1 MGDKPAE
8 TRGLRRVP
16 TQERSR
22 RRLEQILHAAAVGFA
37 EEGVE
42 GLTVE
47 RIAEQAG
54 TSVGSVYQF
63 FPNKL
68 AIFAAVADRCM
79 QNVRAAFRALIGT
92 NPANRG
98 WRELLESV
106 VDGLVALQR
115 DDPYA
120 RAVWSN
126 LHHYQEFEEAD
137 VRLEQELVAATQL
150 LFAGYAPHLDPA
162 KSSTIA
168 LLTVD
173 IVSIALLNIPRR
185 TQAVADA
192 LLDEAKV
199 ALQRYLTPYL
209 EPDRPDREGD

>member
-8 TRGLRRVP
+8 TRGLRRTP

-22 RRLEQILHAAAVGFA
+22 RRLEQILEAAAAGFA

-47 RIAEQAG
+47 RIAELAG

-68 AIFAAVADRCM
+68 AIFAAVADRCL

-92 NPANRG
+92 KPATRG
-98 WRELLESV
+98 WRDLLQAV

-120 RAVWSN
+120 RAVWAN
-126 LHHYQEFEEAD
+126 LHHYQEFEQED

-150 LFAGYAPHLDPA
+150 LFAGYAPSLEPA
-162 KSSTIA
+162 QSSTIA

-185 TQAVADA
+185 SAAVADA
-192 LLDEAKV
+192 LLAEAKV
-199 ALQRYLTPYL
+199 ALERYLAPYL
-209 EPDRPDREGD
+209 DGSFDG